1 MAITSLTRRVCIIPN
16 VSGIGGMVSFR
27 DKLVKGLTERGV
39 GVSYDLADK
48 PYRSI
53 LVIGGTRDLMGLWRA
68 KQNGVRIIQRL
79 DGMNWIHRK
88 RNTGWQHFLRAEYG
102 NIILSLIR
110 SRLADQ
116 IVYQS
121 KFSRQWWERVYG
133 INNIPWQ
140 VVYNG
145 VDLEHYNPTGPG
157 VLPDDRVRILLVEG
171 AIGGGY
177 EWGLETAIR
186 MAERFITEQNHQ
198 VEVMVAGRV
207 SEELRYKWSGK
218 TKAQLT
224 FLGQVQPDQIP
235 ELDRSAHMLYAAD
248 INPACPNSAIEAM
261 ACGLPIVA
269 FETGALPELVANVAG
284 KLVPYGGNPWQLDPP
299 DIGGLVDAAVTISN
313 NQTRYKE
320 AARRRAEEAFNLDMM
335 VEGYL
340 DALHI

>member
-1 MAITSLTRRVCIIPN
+1 
-16 VSGIGGMVSFR
+16 MVSFR